1 MKETKKVKITTDK
14 LSTTIF
20 KKKYDLPGKEVLN
33 NKFEKNSQTNV
44 INI

>member
-20 KKKYDLPGKEVLN
+20 EKIYDLQGKEVL
-33 NKFEKNSQTNV
+33 KSLKKLAKAT
-44 INI
+44 